1 MDYFSQIPLVEYA
14 NLQNANGTSTVV
26 LTNLMTRSAFLKE
39 IVENTSLFYEYNVKD
54 GETSEIIA
62 DKLYGSPDRAW
73 IVLLFNNLMNPY
85 YDFPL
90 TQDQLH
96 DLIIAK
102 YGQSI
107 EDAQTTLHHYEERIT
122 RTTYYLDMIQSVS
135 EDRYVVSATYQNS
148 NTGIVEPRPYLP
160 SLGFPPNAGPSYTED
175 FGSGVT
181 VTIEPFYY
189 AISNYDYELDENEKR
204 RKIKLLDKQYV
215 IGVENE
221 FRRLMRNG
229 N

>member
-1 MDYFSQIPLVEYA
+1 MDYFSQVPLVEYGNLETA
-14 NLQNANGTSTVV
+14 NSTVV

-39 IVENTSLFYEYNVKD
+39 IVENTSLFYDYEVKD

-62 DKLYGSPDRAW
+62 DKLYGSADRAW

-90 TQDQLH
+90 ISEQLN
-96 DLIIAK
+96 DLVESK
-102 YGQSI
+102 YGTTVAVAQSTI
-107 EDAQTTLHHYEERIT
+107 HHYEERIT
-122 RTTYYLDMIQSVS
+122 RTVFYNGMPQSTTNTVVTVS
-135 EDRYVVSATYQNS
+135 ETYADPV
-148 NTGIVEPRPYLP
+148 TGISVPRPYLP
-160 SLGFPPNAGPSYTED
+160 GTADTSLSGPSYVDD

-181 VTIEPFYY
+181 IAVEYSY
-189 AISNYDYELDENEKR
+189 HAISTYTYEYEENEKR
-204 RKIKLLDKQYV
+204 RSIRLIDASYV
-215 IGVENE
+215 GAIESE

>member
-1 MDYFSQIPLVEYA
+1 MDYFSQVPLVEYGNLETA
-14 NLQNANGTSTVV
+14 NSTVV

-39 IVENTSLFYEYNVKD
+39 IVENTSLFYDYEVKD

-62 DKLYGSPDRAW
+62 DKLYGSADRAW

-90 TQDQLH
+90 ISEQLN
-96 DLIIAK
+96 DLVESE
-102 YGQSI
+102 YGTTVAVAQSTI
-107 EDAQTTLHHYEERIT
+107 HHYEERI
-122 RTTYYLDMIQSVS
+122 RKTTYYFDMPQSVH
-135 EDRYVVSATYQNS
+135 EDRYVVSATYQNP
-148 NTGIVEPRPYLP
+148 NTGIVEARPYLP
-160 SLGFPPNAGPSYTED
+160 TLGSITVGPSYTED

-181 VTIEPFYY
+181 VTVESTYH
-189 AISNYDYELDENEKR
+189 AISNYDYELEENEKR

-215 IGVENE
+215 ISVENE